1 VVDLQ
6 GMIRQKESRKNQT
19 LHTEPKEPNL
29 TLRTD
34 ATDPTQTTC
43 EDIDELSFFV
53 RHLGE
58 GELSEKEALELD
70 HKGESMVYGPGAML
84 FGGGDKMLMC
94 VPNPDESRIV
104 RNITRSIDF

>member
-1 VVDLQ
+1 
-6 GMIRQKESRKNQT
+6 MIRQKESRKNQT

-58 GELSEKEALELD
+58 GELSEKEASELD

-84 FGGGDKMLMC
+84 FGDGDKMLMC

-104 RNITRSIDF
+104 RISPEALISRN